1 MRFHYYHDLARQFP
15 LTYLDTNS
23 HVAFIS
29 LTTSMAEST
38 SVGRNAIG
46 WVGEVQIQKLREEL
60 HNLPTNVRYIV
71 LVMHHP
77 LLWAGV
83 PRLPAF
89 DPSLLLHPLR
99 AWDAFYTS
107 AWFLA
112 VFLHNDIN
120 EGEQIYK
127 LLTDELARRPQISVL
142 VLYGH
147 RHERSLGRI
156 GRMTLEEAPN
166 LATTEPDNY
175 GFIWWAPRVIL

>member
-1 MRFHYYHDLARQFP
+1 MG
-15 LTYLDTNS
+15 
-23 HVAFIS
+23 
-29 LTTSMAEST
+29 EST

-46 WVGEVQIQKLREEL
+46 WAGAEQIQKLREEL
-60 HNLPTNVRYIV
+60 HNLPTDVRYIV

-83 PRLPAF
+83 PPLPAF
-89 DPSLLLHPLR
+89 ETSLLLHPLR

-107 AWFLA
+107 GWFLA

-120 EGEQIYK
+120 EGNQIYG
-127 LLTDELARRPQISVL
+127 LLNDELAKRPQSSAL

-147 RHERSLGRI
+147 RHERSLSRV

-166 LATTEPDNY
+166 LAATDPDNY
-175 GFIWWAPRVIL
+175 GFYLVGTKGDSLNVSWCRVAGKLS